1 MTRQVAIVRHGSVP
15 GEYIGRYIG
24 RTDVLLSRKGID
36 QALSTGRFLRNLRFS
51 SCKCS
56 PMLRTMETG
65 RIIAKETDGSISTE
79 DSLREIDFGNWEG
92 LNFSEV
98 SARFPGDVRQW
109 LSAGDD
115 FTFPGGESIRD
126 FHERVAEATDRL
138 LKSGNRNQI
147 VVTHGGVFRVMLCLL
162 MDMPLRCAPAF
173 KIDYGATA
181 LIVMDDDSSSV
192 GQLVYLNNEEVLH
205 G

>member
-1 MTRQVAIVRHGSVP
+1 MPI
-15 GEYIGRYIG
+15 EYVGRYIG
-24 RTDVLLSRKGID
+24 QTDVPLSGKGID
-36 QALSTGRFLRNLRFS
+36 QASSIGRFLRTLRFS
-51 SCKCS
+51 SYRCS

-65 RIIAKETDGSISTE
+65 RIIAKETDGSISAD
-79 DSLREIDFGNWEG
+79 DSLREIDFGSWEG

-98 SARFPGDVRQW
+98 STRFPGDVREW
-109 LSAGDD
+109 LSAGDN

-126 FHERVAEATDRL
+126 FHERVAEATDRI
-138 LKSGNRNQI
+138 LKSGNRYQI

-162 MDMPLRCAPAF
+162 MDMPLRCASAF

-181 LIVMDDDSSSV
+181 LIGIDDDCSSV
-192 GQLVYLNNEEVLH
+192 GRLVYLNNEEVLH